1 MPSPKSILAAISFA
15 PWISASAIPRADKF
29 NWSSKKALLAFGD
42 SYTYVQ
48 GTHGLQNY
56 SFIGDAFDFSY
67 DQEILLSNKIVQNQE
82 LQREALTGSNIS
94 QVAVKTQASH
104 HHEHV
109 KNNFGILPLLA
120 QTSQLNITHQSQMS
134 YPSLIQMLFFALT
147 FTYPLHST
155 PLHHNYTVPFVDQ
168 IKQYATYGHSTLSKF
183 LTTSETLV
191 AVWIGIN
198 DVGDSAK
205 YAVDFPTFYANL
217 TNTLFNSVDTLYDL
231 GYRSY
236 LIMNL
241 PPLDRDPN
249 NVGSSHPTPNVTQ
262 VAWYNAALTERAG
275 KFGEEKKDV
284 EIQVFDAHARL
295 SWILD
300 HPSEFGIV
308 NTTDYC
314 AGYDQPDIAWNHKA
328 YGCPTPL
335 DEYFWYNTGHMT
347 SHTHR
352 LLASEL
358 ENWLQS

>member
-1 MPSPKSILAAISFA
+1 MRETTLGFCICRS
-15 PWISASAIPRADKF
+15 RHF
-29 NWSSKKALLAFGD
+29 NRIVRDQFIHFPFLSQSLL
-42 SYTYVQ
+42 
-48 GTHGLQNY
+48 TH
-56 SFIGDAFDFSY
+56 
-67 DQEILLSNKIVQNQE
+67 K
-82 LQREALTGSNIS
+82 
-94 QVAVKTQASH
+94 
-104 HHEHV
+104 
-109 KNNFGILPLLA
+109 
-120 QTSQLNITHQSQMS
+120 
-134 YPSLIQMLFFALT
+134 
-147 FTYPLHST
+147 ST
-155 PLHHNYTVPFVDQ
+155 PLHHNFTVPIVDQ
-168 IKQYATYGHSTLSKF
+168 IKQYATYGHTTLSKF
-183 LTTSETLV
+183 LKTSETLV

-241 PPLDRDPN
+241 PPMDRDPS
-249 NVGSSHPTPNVTQ
+249 NVDSSYPTPNVTQ
-262 VAWYNAALTERAG
+262 VAWYNAALTQRAE
-275 KFGEEKKDV
+275 KFGSEKRDV
-284 EIQVFDAHARL
+284 EIRVFDAHARL

-308 NTTDYC
+308 NTTGYC
-314 AGYDQPDIAWNHKA
+314 AGYDQPDIAWNYEA

-358 ENWLQS
+358 EKWLEN

>member
-15 PWISASAIPRADKF
+15 PWVSASAIPRADRF
-29 NWSSKKALLAFGD
+29 HWSSKKALLAFGD

-67 DQEILLSNKIVQNQE
+67 DQETLLSNKIVQNQTGTAEGGPNWVEYLTVSDRVNRQE
-82 LQREALTGSNIS
+82 LPEEITSPRCPIRMFLIVLCLTS
-94 QVAVKTQASH
+94 
-104 HHEHV
+104 
-109 KNNFGILPLLA
+109 
-120 QTSQLNITHQSQMS
+120 
-134 YPSLIQMLFFALT
+134 
-147 FTYPLHST
+147 TYLLHST

-241 PPLDRDPN
+241 PPMDRDPD
-249 NVGSSHPTPNVTQ
+249 NVGSSYSTPNVTQ

-314 AGYDQPDIAWNHKA
+314 AGYDQPDIAWNYKA

-358 ENWLQS
+358 EKWLQS

>member
-1 MPSPKSILAAISFA
+1 MNFSPNSILVASAFI
-15 PWISASAIPRADKF
+15 PWVVASAIPRSPDKF
-29 NWSSKKALLAFGD
+29 DWSSKKALLAFGD

-48 GTHGLQNY
+48 GTHGHQNY
-56 SFIGDAFDFSY
+56 SFIGDSFNFSY
-67 DQEILLSNKIVQNQE
+67 NEETLLSDMIVQNQTGTAE
-82 LQREALTGSNIS
+82 GGPNWVEYLTGCGEKPGLTSPRSCEKQLWDFAFAGADIS
-94 QVAVKTQASH
+94 T
-104 HHEHV
+104 E
-109 KNNFGILPLLA
+109 
-120 QTSQLNITHQSQMS
+120 
-134 YPSLIQMLFFALT
+134 Y
-147 FTYPLHST
+147 T
-155 PLHHNYTVPFVDQ
+155 PLHHNFTVPIVDQ
-168 IKQYATYGHSTLSKF
+168 IKQYATYGHTTLSKF
-183 LTTSETLV
+183 LRTSETLV

-241 PPLDRDPN
+241 PPMDRDPS
-249 NVGSSHPTPNVTQ
+249 NVDSSYPTPNVTQ
-262 VAWYNAALTERAG
+262 VAWYNAALAQRAE
-275 KFGEEKKDV
+275 KFGDEKRDV
-284 EIQVFDAHARL
+284 EIRVFDAHARL

-308 NTTDYC
+308 NTTSYC
-314 AGYDQPDIAWNHKA
+314 AGYDQPDIAWNYRA

-358 ENWLQS
+358 EEWLES